1 MNIEINEPIES
12 ALVGICTDD
21 GYDAYQHSRKQSGQ
35 TKPYVW
41 LLVVVSAAL

>member
-21 GYDAYQHSRKQSGQ
+21 GYDAYQLSWSKFNPLDDGKFVQ
-35 TKPYVW
+35 
-41 LLVVVSAAL
+41 